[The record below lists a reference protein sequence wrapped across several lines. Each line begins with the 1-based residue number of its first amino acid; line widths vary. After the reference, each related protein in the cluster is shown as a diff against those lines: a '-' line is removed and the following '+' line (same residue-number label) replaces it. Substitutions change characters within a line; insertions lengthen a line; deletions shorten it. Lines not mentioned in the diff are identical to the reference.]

1 MKNSTLVARVPAGER
16 IDLVLPAGTYYVGDP
31 CYAVSPELY
40 GWLSQEI
47 FPPRGSG
54 YDIFDVHARVT
65 LPDGTV
71 AELFDMR
78 TKYGDGRYPFGGPA
92 VVEEPRVRPGLGVD
106 SGGMAVIDARL
117 VDKERA
123 WTDGGKVVAVHPLSI
138 TAENGDLTAANAFSV
153 LTEDAKDE

>member
-1 MKNSTLVARVPAGER
+1 MTNATIVARVDSGDR
-16 IDLVLPAGTYYVGDP
+16 IDLTLPAGTYYVGDP
-31 CYAVSPELY
+31 CYAVAPELY
-40 GWLSQEI
+40 DWLSKEI

-54 YDIFDVHARVT
+54 YDIFDVHVRVT
-65 LPDGTV
+65 LPDGST

-92 VVEEPRVRPGLGVD
+92 VVEEPRGRSGLGVD
-106 SGGMAVIDARL
+106 SGGMAVIDSRL
-117 VDKERA
+117 VDKEWA
-123 WTDGGKVVAVHPLSI
+123 WTVGGKVAAVHPLAI